1 MECNFLLSLKNFSRA
16 IWVLS
21 IGCQRGRFDN
31 LVDRLMVNE
40 SIQIAV
46 EGIYFLLL
54 LFFSLLIGHW
64 SLLILIFDLHI
75 QFVVEQVLQDL
86 IIVGTSFLLE
96 RKPAQP

>member
-1 MECNFLLSLKNFSRA
+1 M
-16 IWVLS
+16 S

-46 EGIYFLLL
+46 EGILFLLL
-54 LFFSLLIGHW
+54 LFSSLLVGHW
-64 SLLILIFDLHI
+64 SLLILILDLQI

-86 IIVGTSFLLE
+86 IIVGTSFLLD